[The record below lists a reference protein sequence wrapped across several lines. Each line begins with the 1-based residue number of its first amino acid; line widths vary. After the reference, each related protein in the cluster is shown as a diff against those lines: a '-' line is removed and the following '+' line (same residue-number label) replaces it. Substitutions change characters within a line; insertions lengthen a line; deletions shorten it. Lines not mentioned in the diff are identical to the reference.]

1 MVKYYGRAKTRT
13 GSVNTIQGGLMM
25 SGSISSVGHS
35 YAVQRYINRR
45 VDSLSGVC
53 GMPQQNGGDWK
64 QSFKNRHPYCTD
76 PAGKCLAAAG
86 GVGRT
91 RIPYYRTPGPG
102 EKGC

>member
-1 MVKYYGRAKTRT
+1 
-13 GSVNTIQGGLMM
+13 
-25 SGSISSVGHS
+25 
-35 YAVQRYINRR
+35 
-45 VDSLSGVC
+45 
-53 GMPQQNGGDWK
+53 MPQQNGGDWK